1 MKKSGKEH
9 SIAVKILPLAVILLL
24 AVGALLYGANRWVIQ
39 IDILGDQTQYV
50 EYGAEF
56 EDPGAAA
63 VRKGSI
69 FSFIRK
75 DLQVKTASNVDPE
88 KTGTYSVVYSA
99 ADGSSRETASRTV
112 IIQDTVPPEIKLK
125 SDPDAYTLPGHEYE
139 EEGYTASDNYDGD
152 LTDRVDRQ
160 VKDGTVV
167 YTVTDSSGNKASV
180 ARTIVYDDRTAP
192 ELTLEGGDQT
202 ITQGGSFEDS
212 YTAIDDADGDIT
224 DRVTVDGTVDT
235 ETPGDYVLKYEVAD
249 SYGNKSQAQRT
260 VTVSPKP
267 AGDKVIYLTFDDGP
281 GPYTARLLDVLAQY
295 DVKATFF
302 VTHAFPDYEDMLARE
317 AAEGHTVAVHTY
329 SHDYDLI
336 YSSADAYWEDFEE
349 MEQVIEAQTGKRTT
363 MFRFPGGSSNTVSN
377 FNPGIM
383 TYLTQDAAARGY
395 TYFDWNVSSG
405 DASNTVTGSEVY
417 QNILRECQMYKENV
431 VLCHDVKSYTVDI
444 IDDVIEWGLANG
456 YVFAPLTP
464 DSYTAH
470 HGVAN

>member
-1 MKKSGKEH
+1 
-9 SIAVKILPLAVILLL
+9 
-24 AVGALLYGANRWVIQ
+24 
-39 IDILGDQTQYV
+39 
-50 EYGAEF
+50 
-56 EDPGAAA
+56 
-63 VRKGSI
+63 
-69 FSFIRK
+69 
-75 DLQVKTASNVDPE
+75 
-88 KTGTYSVVYSA
+88 
-99 ADGSSRETASRTV
+99 
-112 IIQDTVPPEIKLK
+112 
-125 SDPDAYTLPGHEYE
+125 
-139 EEGYTASDNYDGD
+139 
-152 LTDRVDRQ
+152 
-160 VKDGTVV
+160 
-167 YTVTDSSGNKASV
+167 
-180 ARTIVYDDRTAP
+180 
-192 ELTLEGGDQT
+192 
-202 ITQGGSFEDS
+202 
-212 YTAIDDADGDIT
+212 
-224 DRVTVDGTVDT
+224 
-235 ETPGDYVLKYEVAD
+235 
-249 SYGNKSQAQRT
+249 
-260 VTVSPKP
+260 
-267 AGDKVIYLTFDDGP
+267 
-281 GPYTARLLDVLAQY
+281 LDVLAQY

>member
-1 MKKSGKEH
+1 M
-9 SIAVKILPLAVILLL
+9 KILPLAVILLL

-50 EYGAEF
+50 EYGAKF

-75 DLQVKTASNVDPE
+75 DLQVKTSSNVDPE

-99 ADGSSRETASRTV
+99 TDGSSTETVSRTV

-139 EEGYTASDNYDGD
+139 EEGYSASDNYDGD

-329 SHDYDLI
+329 SHDFAKI
-336 YSSADAYWEDFEE
+336 YADDKAFWKD
-349 MEQVIEAQTGKRTT
+349 IEKMQEIVVKETGQRTNL
-363 MFRFPGGSSNTVSN
+363 MRFAGGSSNTDSAAYTQ
-377 FNPGIM
+377 GIM
-383 TYLTQDAAARGY
+383 TLLTKQAEKKGWH
-395 TYFDWNVSSG
+395 YFDWNVSSG
-405 DASNTVTGSEVY
+405 DGGNDSTSESVITRITS
-417 QNILRECQMYKENV
+417 QIQDHDESV
-431 VLCHDVKSYTVDI
+431 VLCHDTKENTVNAMEYLIPWLLD
-444 IDDVIEWGLANG
+444 NG
-456 YVFAPLTP
+456 YTLLPLTP
-464 DSYTAH
+464 DSETAH
-470 HGVAN
+470 HAVLN